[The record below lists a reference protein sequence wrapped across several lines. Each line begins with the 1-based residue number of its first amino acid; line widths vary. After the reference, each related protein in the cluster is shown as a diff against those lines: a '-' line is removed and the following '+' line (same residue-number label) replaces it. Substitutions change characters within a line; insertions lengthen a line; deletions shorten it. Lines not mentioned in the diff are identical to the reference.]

1 MREQVFTLATEQERE
16 RLAAN
21 LRAAGRTGVR
31 LFETV
36 LGSKGQFTLLQLGVS
51 ERPHPVIQHFEEGD

>member
-36 LGSKGQFTLLQLGVS
+36 LGSKSQFTLLQLGVG